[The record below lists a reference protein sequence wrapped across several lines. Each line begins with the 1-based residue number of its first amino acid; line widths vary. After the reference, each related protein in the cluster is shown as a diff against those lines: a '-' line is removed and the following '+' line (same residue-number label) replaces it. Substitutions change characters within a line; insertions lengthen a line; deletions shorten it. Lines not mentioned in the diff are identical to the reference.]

1 MVAQARLWRL
11 KGREARG
18 GVSASCLAF
27 GWFASCQPFPA
38 EKNRGWEEQSL
49 EEKLRLEKTPGLLD
63 EV

>member
-1 MVAQARLWRL
+1 MASLLPARP
-11 KGREARG
+11 
-18 GVSASCLAF
+18 LA
-27 GWFASCQPFPA
+27 GLLPVNPFPA

>member
-1 MVAQARLWRL
+1 M